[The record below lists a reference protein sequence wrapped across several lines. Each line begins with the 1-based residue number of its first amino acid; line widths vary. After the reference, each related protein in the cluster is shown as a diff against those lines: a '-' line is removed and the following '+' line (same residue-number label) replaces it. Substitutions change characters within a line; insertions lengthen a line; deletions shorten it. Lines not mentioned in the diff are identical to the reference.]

1 MVVPHL
7 LIVSLLVVL
16 RLVESIQCIVEVR
29 LSHEGLGKS
38 DHDADLYQ
46 LGLCNLRGKFFYLV
60 QGEGEVL
67 DGLLDALE
75 AEVGLSEMVVR

>member
-1 MVVPHL
+1 MVIPHL

-16 RLVESIQCIVEVR
+16 RLVESIKCIIEVR
-29 LSHEGLGKS
+29 LSHEGLGKG
-38 DHDADLYQ
+38 DHDADLDQ
-46 LGLCNLRGKFFYLV
+46 LGLCDLRRKFFYLV